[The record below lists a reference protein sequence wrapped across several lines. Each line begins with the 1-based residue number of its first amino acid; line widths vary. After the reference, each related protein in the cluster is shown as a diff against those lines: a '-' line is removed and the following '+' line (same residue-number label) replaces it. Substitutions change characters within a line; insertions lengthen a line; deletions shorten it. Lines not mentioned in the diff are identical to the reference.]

1 MDERSV
7 DQTGRQGEAVAKV
20 KADALTDAAVLT
32 YLRRNP
38 DFLVRHPDIAGVL
51 IPPVRAMGEGVVD
64 LQQFIVQKLRSDISR
79 LKLNQR
85 KLIATSRNNLVSQG
99 RVHAAIIA
107 LIGARSFED
116 FITVLTDELASLL
129 DVDAVGFCLEASGE
143 GTVAANSN
151 VRILPVGM
159 IDQLLGSEAVV
170 LRADISGEPEI
181 YGEELAGLARSD
193 ALIRLHV
200 SSQAPA
206 ALLALGARRPGIFHP
221 GQGTELIGFL
231 AETVEITTRA
241 WLDLDE

>member
-1 MDERSV
+1 MDERSAE
-7 DQTGRQGEAVAKV
+7 QSGRTGEGSGKS

-51 IPPVRAMGEGVVD
+51 LPPVRAMGDGVVD

-129 DVDAVGFCLEASGE
+129 DVDAVGFCLEATGDGS
-143 GTVAANSN
+143 VAANSN
-151 VRILPVGM
+151 VRLLPAGY
-159 IDQLLGSEAVV
+159 IDQTLGSEAIL
-170 LRADISGEPEI
+170 LRADIAGEPEI

-193 ALIRLHV
+193 ALIRLHI
-200 SSQAPA
+200 SSHAPP

-221 GQGTELIGFL
+221 GQGTELISFL

-241 WLDLDE
+241 WLDLED